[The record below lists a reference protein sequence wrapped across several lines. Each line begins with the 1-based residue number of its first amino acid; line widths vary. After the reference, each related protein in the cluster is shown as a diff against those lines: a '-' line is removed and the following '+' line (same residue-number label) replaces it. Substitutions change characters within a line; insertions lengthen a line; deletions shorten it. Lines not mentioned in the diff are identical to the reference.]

1 MNFCEKRRGGKLA
14 FGKCFEAEAGRGDG
28 TVRLLAFGIPK
39 SPYFVEP
46 FLTLPP
52 VGVTSSNVKVS
63 VVRGVN
69 GASGDAGSI
78 KIKKTQICIM
88 IVLIFFFM

>member
-14 FGKCFEAEAGRGDG
+14 FGKCFEAKAGRGDG

-39 SPYFVEP
+39 SPYFAEP

-78 KIKKTQICIM
+78 II
-88 IVLIFFFM
+88 